1 MEETQKNP
9 SLQTKE
15 SRVSKNDEKNEE
27 IFGTIAFPK
36 QKMEAI

>member
-1 MEETQKNP
+1 MEETQEDL

-15 SRVSKNDEKNEE
+15 SRVSKNEE